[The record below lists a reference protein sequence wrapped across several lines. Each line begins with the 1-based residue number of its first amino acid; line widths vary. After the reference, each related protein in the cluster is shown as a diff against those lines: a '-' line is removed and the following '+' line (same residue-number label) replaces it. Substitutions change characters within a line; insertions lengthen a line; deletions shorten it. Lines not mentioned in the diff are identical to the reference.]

1 VNLPSDGDLILRL
14 LVAAVLGGIIGFE
27 RELRDHPAGLR
38 THITV
43 SIGSALFVIAG
54 AYGFGEFITSE
65 NTNVVVGVDRVAST
79 VVTGIGFLGGG
90 AILKHGATVR
100 GLTTAG
106 SLWVTA
112 AVGLA
117 VGLGSYTIAIAA
129 TVATI
134 VTLVAL
140 RAPERWIAKR
150 LAQDRQTV
158 VVRMK
163 PDADPSGVIGAVA
176 AVEDV
181 KVRSLIVSQDADGT
195 VLEFSLVGKRGDDLA
210 TAVAPLADRADVESV
225 ELK

>member
-1 VNLPSDGDLILRL
+1 
-14 LVAAVLGGIIGFE
+14 
-27 RELRDHPAGLR
+27 
-38 THITV
+38 
-43 SIGSALFVIAG
+43 
-54 AYGFGEFITSE
+54 
-65 NTNVVVGVDRVAST
+65 
-79 VVTGIGFLGGG
+79 
-90 AILKHGATVR
+90 
-100 GLTTAG
+100 
-106 SLWVTA
+106 VTA

-150 LAQDRQTV
+150 LAQDRETV

-176 AVEDV
+176 AMEDV
-181 KVRSLIVSQDADGT
+181 KMRSLIVSQDADGT
-195 VLEFSLVGKRGDDLA
+195 ALEFSLVGKRGDDLA
-210 TAVAPLADRADVESV
+210 TAVAPLADRSDVESV